1 MGGVAGG
8 PDPPKANPARAAD
21 QILNLMPA
29 PTYQPYNWRLF
40 LRFLRVAVLVVI
52 VIWAIFFIKSTFF
65 TVAADEE
72 AVITRLGA
80 YNRTVGPGLHLKWPM
95 GIETL
100 YRVPIKRQM
109 KLEFGFRSQKT
120 PDTETRTGGSERVR
134 TRYAEAPGDE
144 AEILTGDLFVIH
156 LEWSTQFHITNPK
169 EWLFNL
175 RDPLATFADLNE
187 AVMREVVGDRTFGEA
202 LTTGR
207 SEIQSATQ
215 QSLQDRCKLYQLP
228 IAIDQV
234 ILQDVRPP
242 DSVKAA
248 FTEVNGAM
256 QERETT
262 INTALKEYNAVV
274 PKAEGQAKAL
284 ISQAQGYAAERTN
297 NAFGEVARFNAVFS
311 AYTTAPEIT
320 RTRLYLEA
328 MARLA
333 TNSTKKIIVD
343 DKLPSGFIYAPALGR

>member
-1 MGGVAGG
+1 M
-8 PDPPKANPARAAD
+8 PP
-21 QILNLMPA
+21 
-29 PTYQPYNWRLF
+29 QPYSFDRRKFFRFIRL
-40 LRFLRVAVLVVI
+40 LVILVITIWAVLFV
-52 VIWAIFFIKSTFF
+52 KSTFF

-72 AVITRLGA
+72 AVITHLGA

-95 GIETL
+95 GMEAL
-100 YRVPIKRQM
+100 YLVPIKRQL
-109 KLEFGFRSQKT
+109 KLEFGFRSQRGQE
-120 PDTETRTGGSERVR
+120 TEARAGGSQRVR
-134 TRYAEAPGDE
+134 TRYQDAPGDE

-207 SEIQSATQ
+207 SEIQAAA
-215 QSLQDRCKLYQLP
+215 LQLLQERCKLYQLP
-228 IAIDQV
+228 IGIDQV

-256 QERETT
+256 QEKETT

-284 ISQAQGYAAERTN
+284 ISQAQGYASERTN
-297 NAFGEVARFNAVFS
+297 NALGEVARFNAIFS
-311 AYTTAPEIT
+311 AYVNAPEIT

-328 MARLA
+328 MAKVA
-333 TNSTKKIIVD
+333 TNATKKIIVD
-343 DKLPSGFIYAPALGR
+343 EKLPNGFIYAPALGH

>member
-1 MGGVAGG
+1 M
-8 PDPPKANPARAAD
+8 PPQSYSFDRRKFFRFVRLLV
-21 QILNLMPA
+21 ILVI
-29 PTYQPYNWRLF
+29 TVW
-40 LRFLRVAVLVVI
+40 AVLFV
-52 VIWAIFFIKSTFF
+52 KSTFF

-72 AVITRLGA
+72 AVITHLGA
-80 YNRTVGPGLHLKWPM
+80 YSRTVGPGLHLKWPM
-95 GIETL
+95 GMEAL
-100 YRVPIKRQM
+100 YLVPIKRQL
-109 KLEFGFRSQKT
+109 KLEFGFRSQRGHE
-120 PDTETRTGGSERVR
+120 TEARAGGSERVR
-134 TRYAEAPGDE
+134 TRYQDAPGDE

-207 SEIQSATQ
+207 SEIQAAA
-215 QSLQDRCKLYQLP
+215 LQLLQERCKLYQLP
-228 IAIDQV
+228 IGIDQV

-284 ISQAQGYAAERTN
+284 ISQAQGYASERTN
-297 NAFGEVARFNAVFS
+297 NALGEVARFNAIFS
-311 AYTTAPEIT
+311 AYVKAPEIT
-320 RTRLYLEA
+320 RSRLYLEA
-328 MARLA
+328 MAKVA

-343 DKLPSGFIYAPALGR
+343 EKLPNGFIYAPALGR

>member
-1 MGGVAGG
+1 
-8 PDPPKANPARAAD
+8 
-21 QILNLMPA
+21 MPA
-29 PTYQPYNWRLF
+29 PTYYSFNWRQIFRL
-40 LRFLRVAVLVVI
+40 LRFAAII
-52 VIWAIFFIKSTFF
+52 VIAVWAALFVKSTFF
-65 TVAADEE
+65 TVPADEE
-72 AVITRLGA
+72 AVITHLGA
-80 YNRTVGPGLHLKWPM
+80 YNRTVGPGLHLKWPL
-95 GIETL
+95 GLEAL
-100 YRVPIKRQM
+100 YRVPIKRQL
-109 KLEFGFRSQKT
+109 KLEFGFRSKT
-120 PDTETRTGGSERVR
+120 TPETELRPGGSERVR
-134 TRYAEAPGDE
+134 TRYGEAPGDE

-207 SEIQSATQ
+207 SEIQAAA
-215 QSLQDRCKLYQLP
+215 LQILQERCKLYQLP
-228 IAIDQV
+228 IGIDQV

-256 QERETT
+256 QEKETT

-274 PKAEGQAKAL
+274 PKAEGEAKAL
-284 ISQAQGYAAERTN
+284 ISQAQGYATERTN
-297 NAFGEVARFNAVFS
+297 NALGEVARFNAIFS
-311 AYTTAPEIT
+311 AYTNAPEIT

-328 MARLA
+328 MAKLA
-333 TNSTKKIIVD
+333 TNSPKKIIVD
-343 DKLPSGFIYAPALGR
+343 EKLPSGFIYAPALGR

>member
-1 MGGVAGG
+1 M
-8 PDPPKANPARAAD
+8 PPPSYSYDRR
-21 QILNLMPA
+21 QISRIIRIIVIVVLGL
-29 PTYQPYNWRLF
+29 W
-40 LRFLRVAVLVVI
+40 AVLFV
-52 VIWAIFFIKSTFF
+52 KSTFF
-65 TVAADEE
+65 TVATDEE
-72 AVITRLGA
+72 VVITQLGA

-95 GIETL
+95 GMEAL
-100 YRVPIKRQM
+100 YRVPIKRQL
-109 KLEFGFRSQKT
+109 KLEFGFRSQKAQ
-120 PDTETRTGGSERVR
+120 DLEARTGGSERVR
-134 TRYAEAPGDE
+134 TRYEEAPNDE

-207 SEIQSATQ
+207 SEIQAATL
-215 QSLQDRCKLYQLP
+215 QSLQERCKLYQLP
-228 IAIDQV
+228 IGIDQV

-242 DSVKAA
+242 DAVKAA

-256 QERETT
+256 QEKETT

-274 PKAEGQAKAL
+274 PKAEGEAKAL
-284 ISQAQGYAAERTN
+284 ISQAQGYATERTN
-297 NAFGEVARFNAVFS
+297 NALGEVARFTAVFS
-311 AYTTAPEIT
+311 AYTNAPEIT

-328 MARLA
+328 MGKVA

-343 DKLPSGFIYAPALGR
+343 EKLPNGFIYAPALGR

>member
-1 MGGVAGG
+1 M
-8 PDPPKANPARAAD
+8 PPLRTPEYD
-21 QILNLMPA
+21 Q
-29 PTYQPYNWRLF
+29 R
-40 LRFLRVAVLVVI
+40 RVFVNVVKVVVI
-52 VIWAIFFIKSTFF
+52 AALSIWALLFIKSTIF
-65 TVAADEE
+65 TVPADEE
-72 AVITRLGA
+72 VVITRLGA

-95 GIETL
+95 GMEEL
-100 YRVPIKRQM
+100 YRVAIKRQM
-109 KLEFGFRSQKT
+109 KLEFGFRSSQGRES
-120 PDTETRTGGSERVR
+120 ETRSGGNSRTR
-134 TRYAEAPGDE
+134 TRYEDAPGDE

-187 AVMREVVGDRTFGEA
+187 ATMREVVGDRTFGEA

-207 SEIQSATQ
+207 SEIQAAA
-215 QSLQDRCKLYQLP
+215 LQLLSERCKLYELP
-228 IAIDQV
+228 IGIDQV

-242 DSVKAA
+242 DAVKAA

-274 PKAEGQAKAL
+274 PKAEGEAKAL
-284 ISQAQGYAAERTN
+284 ISEAEGYATERTN
-297 NAFGEVARFNAVFS
+297 NALGETARFNAVFS
-311 AYTTAPEIT
+311 AYTNAPEIT

-328 MARLA
+328 IGKVA
-333 TNSTKKIIVD
+333 TNSNKKIIVD
-343 DKLPSGFIYAPALGR
+343 DKLPNGFIYAPALGR

>member
-1 MGGVAGG
+1 
-8 PDPPKANPARAAD
+8 
-21 QILNLMPA
+21 MPA
-29 PTYQPYNWRLF
+29 PTYYSFNWRHF
-40 LRFLRVAVLVVI
+40 LRFVRIVVIIGI
-52 VIWAIFFIKSTFF
+52 VIWAIFFLKSTFF

-72 AVITRLGA
+72 AVVTQLGA

-95 GIETL
+95 GLETL

-109 KLEFGFRSQKT
+109 KLEFGFRSERAH
-120 PDTETRTGGSERVR
+120 DTESRAGGGERVR

-207 SEIQSATQ
+207 SEIQAAA
-215 QSLQDRCKLYQLP
+215 LQLLQERCKLYQLP
-228 IAIDQV
+228 IGIDQV

-256 QERETT
+256 QEKETT

-284 ISQAQGYAAERTN
+284 IAQAQGYATERTN
-297 NAFGEVARFNAVFS
+297 NALGEVARFNAIYS
-311 AYTTAPEIT
+311 AYANAPEIT

-328 MARLA
+328 MTKLA

>member
-1 MGGVAGG
+1 M
-8 PDPPKANPARAAD
+8 PPPSYSFDRRKFFRFIRFVV
-21 QILNLMPA
+21 ILVI
-29 PTYQPYNWRLF
+29 TVW
-40 LRFLRVAVLVVI
+40 AVLFV
-52 VIWAIFFIKSTFF
+52 KSTVF

-80 YNRTVGPGLHLKWPM
+80 YSRTVGPGLHLKWPM
-95 GIETL
+95 GMEAL
-100 YRVPIKRQM
+100 YRVPIKRQL
-109 KLEFGFRSQKT
+109 KLEFGFRSQKVQ
-120 PDTETRTGGSERVR
+120 DIEARAGGSERVR
-134 TRYAEAPGDE
+134 TRYQDAHGDE

-156 LEWSTQFHITNPK
+156 LEWSTQFHVTNPK

-207 SEIQSATQ
+207 SEIQAAA
-215 QSLQDRCKLYQLP
+215 LQILQERCKLYQLP
-228 IAIDQV
+228 IGIDQV

-256 QERETT
+256 QEKETT

-274 PKAEGQAKAL
+274 PKAEGEAKAL
-284 ISQAQGYAAERTN
+284 VSQAQGYAAERTN
-297 NAFGEVARFNAVFS
+297 NALGEVARFNAIFA
-311 AYTTAPEIT
+311 AYAKAPEIT

-328 MARLA
+328 MARVA
-333 TNSTKKIIVD
+333 TNATKKIIVD
-343 DKLPSGFIYAPALGR
+343 EKLPNGFIYAPALGR

>member
-1 MGGVAGG
+1 
-8 PDPPKANPARAAD
+8 
-21 QILNLMPA
+21 MPT
-29 PTYQPYNWRLF
+29 PTYSGFNVRQFYWW
-40 LRFLRVAVLVVI
+40 LRIAIII
-52 VIWAIFFIKSTFF
+52 VIAVWALLFFISTFF

-80 YNRTVGPGLHLKWPM
+80 YNRTLGPGLHLKWPM

-100 YRVPIKRQM
+100 YRVPIKRQL
-109 KLEFGFRSQKT
+109 KLEFGFRSRKS
-120 PDTETRTGGSERVR
+120 PETEERPGGSERVR
-134 TRYAEAPGDE
+134 THYSEAPGDE

-156 LEWSTQFHITNPK
+156 LEWSTQFHVTNPK
-169 EWLFNL
+169 DWLFNL

-207 SEIQSATQ
+207 SEIQAAA
-215 QSLQDRCKLYQLP
+215 LQILQERCKLYLLP
-228 IAIDQV
+228 IGIDQV

-256 QERETT
+256 QEKETT

-274 PKAEGQAKAL
+274 PKAEGEAKAL
-284 ISQAQGYAAERTN
+284 IAQAQGYATERTN
-297 NAFGEVARFNAVFS
+297 NALGEVARFNAVFT
-311 AYTTAPEIT
+311 AFTQAPEIT

-328 MARLA
+328 MAKVA

-343 DKLPSGFIYAPALGR
+343 EKLPSGFIYAPALGR

>member
-1 MGGVAGG
+1 M
-8 PDPPKANPARAAD
+8 PSPPYSYDRR
-21 QILNLMPA
+21 QISRIIRIVVIIVLGL
-29 PTYQPYNWRLF
+29 W
-40 LRFLRVAVLVVI
+40 AVLFV
-52 VIWAIFFIKSTFF
+52 KSTFF
-65 TVAADEE
+65 TVATDEE
-72 AVITRLGA
+72 VVITQLGA

-95 GIETL
+95 GMEAL
-100 YRVPIKRQM
+100 YRVPIKRQL
-109 KLEFGFRSQKT
+109 KLEFGFRSQKAQ
-120 PDTETRTGGSERVR
+120 DLEARAGGSERVR
-134 TRYAEAPGDE
+134 TRYEEAPGDE

-187 AVMREVVGDRTFGEA
+187 AVMREIVGDRTFGEA

-207 SEIQSATQ
+207 SEIQAAAL
-215 QSLQDRCKLYQLP
+215 QSLQERCKLYQLP
-228 IAIDQV
+228 IGIDQV

-242 DSVKAA
+242 DAVKAA

-256 QERETT
+256 QEKETT

-274 PKAEGQAKAL
+274 PKAEGEAKAL
-284 ISQAQGYAAERTN
+284 ISQAQGYATERTN
-297 NAFGEVARFNAVFS
+297 NALGEVARFTAVFC
-311 AYTTAPEIT
+311 AYTNAPEIT

-328 MARLA
+328 MAKVA

-343 DKLPSGFIYAPALGR
+343 EKMPNGFIYAPALGR